1 MINLQMNEKTF
12 EKLLIY
18 IITHEDTEDAPPPEV
33 VKLIYDKVG
42 AIQKRKAYQAM
53 RFSEKEDD
61 KSSALK
67 EYARLKKLY
76 DS

>member
-1 MINLQMNEKTF
+1 MNEKTF
-12 EKLLIY
+12 DKLCVY
-18 IITHEDTEDAPPPEV
+18 IITNEDTAPPEV

-53 RFSEKEDD
+53 RFSENEED
-61 KSSALK
+61 KSNAMK
-67 EYARLKKLY
+67 EYLHLKKLY

>member
-1 MINLQMNEKTF
+1 MDEKTF
-12 EKLLIY
+12 DKLCVY
-18 IITHEDTEDAPPPEV
+18 IITNEDDAPPEV